1 MTQQLVVEKMISKL
15 RPFTLAALG
24 SILIFLS
31 GCTYGIVR
39 KEWKPIV
46 DRHPLPTESEF
57 ISVMEA
63 INQEFNL
70 ELQDRWIDYEGKPFP
85 LWYTR
90 DTDET
95 TIPPWL
101 NITYDMPD
109 RSVILWFIIGFNK
122 EKNKDLID
130 QTGNKIEK
138 IVEATLGINHEIQI
152 LYDDNYRMPSD
163 II

>member
-1 MTQQLVVEKMISKL
+1 MISKL
-15 RPFTLAALG
+15 RPFTFVALG
-24 SILIFLS
+24 SILIILS

-46 DRHPLPTESEF
+46 DSHPLPTEIEF
-57 ISVMEA
+57 ISVMGA
-63 INQEFNL
+63 INQEFGL
-70 ELQDRWIDYEGKPFP
+70 ELQDRWHDYEGNPFP

-101 NITYDMPD
+101 NITYDIPD
-109 RSVILWFIIGFNK
+109 RSVILWFTTGFNK
-122 EKNKDLID
+122 EKNKELID
-130 QTGNKIEK
+130 QASNRIEG
-138 IVEATLGINHEIQI
+138 IVESTLGRNHEIQI
-152 LYDDNYRMPSD
+152 FYDDNYRMPSD